1 MYSCY
6 LFQSLKLFKEMKKHI
21 LAQLISIIILSI
33 ILTSTAWGGQVLTK
47 EIRQWAK
54 KAVEEEKTL
63 ETEIGAKT
71 VAILYFNNK
80 TGQTGLDPLQKGLTL
95 MLITDLSTIEGLQ
108 VVERVRLQAVTE
120 EMGLGVSG
128 LVDSDTAPR
137 VGRLLGARWL
147 VGGDILEKAQVPIH
161 IDSSILDVPGPRVLG
176 HPTAEGILE
185 EFFKI
190 EKDLLFKIIEYLQ
203 IKLAPEEIARL
214 EKPLTTNIKALLD
227 LFNAIHASDRGN
239 YNLAERYYE
248 RALKRDP
255 GISPAEASLEELRS
269 LKMTGPVRDKGVQ
282 LLQTLREET
291 SLTDQQTPSLTTKR
305 EQSPETDTIFI
316 TIDVPVPSL

>member
-1 MYSCY
+1 
-6 LFQSLKLFKEMKKHI
+6 MKKHI
-21 LAQLISIIILSI
+21 LTQLLSI
-33 ILTSTAWGGQVLTK
+33 ICFSVILTGIAWGGQVVT
-47 EIRQWAK
+47 EGIRQWANK
-54 KAVEEEKTL
+54 VLEQEKSL
-63 ETEIGAKT
+63 ETDIGAKT

-80 TGQTGLDPLQKGLTL
+80 TGQTGLDPIQKGLTL
-95 MLITDLSTIEGLQ
+95 MLITDLSTVEGLQ

-128 LVDSDTAPR
+128 LVNSDTAPR

-147 VGGDILEKAQVPIH
+147 VGGDILGKAQASIH
-161 IDSSILDVPGPRVLG
+161 IDSSILDVPDPRILG
-176 HPTAEGILE
+176 QLTAGGILE

-190 EKDLLFKIIEYLQ
+190 EKDLLFKIIKYLQ
-203 IKLAPEEIARL
+203 IELAPEEIAML

-227 LFNAIHASDRGN
+227 LFKAIHASDQGN

-255 GISPAEASLEELRS
+255 AISPAKAALEELRS
-269 LKMTGPVRDKGVQ
+269 LKMTGPMQDKGGQ
-282 LLQTLREET
+282 LLHTLREET
-291 SLTDQQTPSLTTKR
+291 SLTDQQTPGVTTKR
-305 EQSPETDTIFI
+305 EQSPETDNISI

>member
-1 MYSCY
+1 
-6 LFQSLKLFKEMKKHI
+6 MKKHV
-21 LAQLISIIILSI
+21 LTQLLSIICFSI
-33 ILTSTAWGGQVLTK
+33 ILTSTAWGGQVVTE
-47 EIRQWAK
+47 EIRQWAN
-54 KAVEEEKTL
+54 KALEQEKTL
-63 ETEIGAKT
+63 QSEISAKT

-80 TGQTGLDPLQKGLTL
+80 TGKAGLDPLQKGLTL

-128 LVDSDTAPR
+128 LVDSDNAPR

-147 VGGDILEKAQVPIH
+147 VGGDILEKGKVPIH
-161 IDSSILDVPGPRVLG
+161 IDSSILDVPEPRVLG
-176 HPTAEGILE
+176 QPTAEGILE

-203 IKLAPEEIARL
+203 IELAPEEIARL

-227 LFNAIHASDRGN
+227 LFKGIHASDRGN

-269 LKMTGPVRDKGVQ
+269 LKMTGPVRDKGGQ

-291 SLTDQQTPSLTTKR
+291 SLTDQQTPSVTTKR
-305 EQSPETDTIFI
+305 EQSPEEDKISI
-316 TIDVPVPSL
+316 TIDIPVPQI